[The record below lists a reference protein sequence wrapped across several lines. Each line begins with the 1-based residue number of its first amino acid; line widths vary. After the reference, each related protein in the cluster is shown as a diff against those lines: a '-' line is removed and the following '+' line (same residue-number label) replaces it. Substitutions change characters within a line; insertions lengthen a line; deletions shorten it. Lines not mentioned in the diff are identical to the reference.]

1 MGLIKTGIVERKG
14 FGGGKKLY
22 AIGLHYNNIGDEELV
37 KTMAQNS
44 QIGVAS
50 AVAAVHAFR
59 KVLTTFLL
67 NGHTIVVPRLGTFSL
82 TCNGKM
88 IPDTRPAKVE
98 TDEEKKQ
105 MRDFLQNLVDGIYNV
120 KVRFTPTPQVTVAAK
135 SAQFQNI
142 IVQDDTNP

>member
-1 MGLIKTGIVERKG
+1 MGLIKTGIVSRKG

-22 AIGLHYNNIGDEELV
+22 AIGLHYDNIGDEQLIQ
-37 KTMAQNS
+37 TMVQNS

-59 KVLTTFLL
+59 KVVTTFLL

-82 TCNGKM
+82 SCNGKM

-98 TDEEKKQ
+98 TDAEKKQ

-120 KVRFTPTPQVTVAAK
+120 KVRFTPTPQVSVAAK

>member
-1 MGLIKTGIVERKG
+1 MGLIKTGIVRRKS
-14 FGGGKKLY
+14 FGGGAKLY
-22 AIGLHYNNIGDEELV
+22 ATGLHYDNIGDEQLV
-37 KTMAQNS
+37 QTMAQNS

-59 KVLTTFLL
+59 KVVTTFLL

-82 TCNGKM
+82 SCNGKM

-98 TDEEKKQ
+98 TDAEKKQ
-105 MRDFLQNLVDGIYNV
+105 MRDFLQNLVDGIHNV
-120 KVRFTPTPQVTVAAK
+120 KVRFTPTPQVSVAAK

-142 IVQDDTNP
+142 IVQDNTNP

>member
-1 MGLIKTGIVERKG
+1 MGLIKTGIVRRKS
-14 FGGGKKLY
+14 FGGGAKLY
-22 AIGLHYNNIGDEELV
+22 ATGLHYDNIGDEQLV
-37 KTMAQNS
+37 QTMAQNS

-59 KVLTTFLL
+59 KVVTTFLL

-82 TCNGKM
+82 SCNGKM

-98 TDEEKKQ
+98 TDAEKKQ
-105 MRDFLQNLVDGIYNV
+105 MRDFLQNLVNGIDNV
-120 KVRFTPTPQVTVAAK
+120 KVRFTPTPQVSVAAK

>member
-1 MGLIKTGIVERKG
+1 MGLIKTGIVRRKS
-14 FGGGKKLY
+14 FGGGAKLY
-22 AIGLHYNNIGDEELV
+22 ATGLHYDNIGDEQLIQ
-37 KTMAQNS
+37 TMVQNS

-59 KVLTTFLL
+59 KVVTTFLL

-82 TCNGKM
+82 SCNGKM

-105 MRDFLQNLVDGIYNV
+105 MREFLQNLVNGIENV

>member
-1 MGLIKTGIVERKG
+1 
-14 FGGGKKLY
+14 
-22 AIGLHYNNIGDEELV
+22 
-37 KTMAQNS
+37 MAQNS

-59 KVLTTFLL
+59 KVVTTFLL

-105 MRDFLQNLVDGIYNV
+105 MREFLQNIVDGIYNV
-120 KVRFTPTPQVTVAAK
+120 KVRFTPTPQVSVAAK

>member
-1 MGLIKTGIVERKG
+1 MGLIKTGIVRRKS
-14 FGGGKKLY
+14 FGGGAKLY
-22 AIGLHYNNIGDEELV
+22 ATGLHYDNIGDEQLV
-37 KTMAQNS
+37 QTMAQNS

-59 KVLTTFLL
+59 KVVTTFLL

-98 TDEEKKQ
+98 TDAEKKQ
-105 MRDFLQNLVDGIYNV
+105 MRDFLQELVNGIDNV

-142 IVQDDTNP
+142 IVQDTNP

>member
-1 MGLIKTGIVERKG
+1 MGLIKTGIVSRKG
-14 FGGGKKLY
+14 FGGGTKLY
-22 AIGLHYNNIGDEELV
+22 AIGLHYDNIKDEELV
-37 KTMAQNS
+37 QYMTQNL

-59 KVLTTFLL
+59 KVVTTFLL

-82 TCNGKM
+82 SCNGKL

-105 MRDFLQNLVDGIYNV
+105 MREFLQKLVDGIYNV
-120 KVRFTPTPQVTVAAK
+120 KVRYTPTPKVTVAAK

-142 IVQDDTNP
+142 IVL

>member
-1 MGLIKTGIVERKG
+1 MGLIKTGIVSRKG

-22 AIGLHYNNIGDEELV
+22 AIGLHYDNIGDEQLIQ
-37 KTMAQNS
+37 TMVQNS

-59 KVLTTFLL
+59 KVVTTFLL

-82 TCNGKM
+82 SCNGKM
-88 IPDTRPAKVE
+88 INDTRPAKVE
-98 TDEEKKQ
+98 TDAEKKQ
-105 MRDFLQNLVDGIYNV
+105 MRDFLQELVNGISNV

-142 IVQDDTNP
+142 LVQDDTNP

>member
-14 FGGGKKLY
+14 FGGGAKLY
-22 AIGLHYNNIGDEELV
+22 ATGLHYDNIGDEQLV
-37 KTMAQNS
+37 QTMAQNS

-59 KVLTTFLL
+59 KVVTTFLL

-98 TDEEKKQ
+98 TDAEKKA
-105 MRDFLQNLVDGIYNV
+105 MRDFLQNLVDGIHNV
-120 KVRFTPTPQVTVAAK
+120 KVRFTPMPQVTVAAK

>member
-1 MGLIKTGIVERKG
+1 MGLIKTGIVRRKA
-14 FGGGKKLY
+14 FGGGAKLY
-22 AIGLHYNNIGDEELV
+22 ATGLHYDNIGDEQLV
-37 KTMAQNS
+37 QTMAQNS

-59 KVLTTFLL
+59 KVVTTFLL

-105 MRDFLQNLVDGIYNV
+105 MREFLQNLDDGIYNV
-120 KVRFTPTPQVTVAAK
+120 KVRFTPTPQVSVAAK

>member
-1 MGLIKTGIVERKG
+1 MGLIKTGIVRRKS
-14 FGGGKKLY
+14 FGGGAKLY
-22 AIGLHYNNIGDEELV
+22 ATGLHYDNIGDEQLV
-37 KTMAQNS
+37 QTMAQNS
-44 QIGVAS
+44 QSGVAS

-59 KVLTTFLL
+59 KVVTTFLL

-82 TCNGKM
+82 SCNGKM

-105 MRDFLQNLVDGIYNV
+105 MREFLQNLVNGIENV
-120 KVRFTPTPQVTVAAK
+120 KVRFSPTPQVSVAAK

>member
-1 MGLIKTGIVERKG
+1 MGLIKTGIVRRKS
-14 FGGGKKLY
+14 FGGGAKLY
-22 AIGLHYNNIGDEELV
+22 ATGLHYDNIGDEQLV
-37 KTMAQNS
+37 QTMAQNS

-59 KVLTTFLL
+59 KVVTTFLL

-82 TCNGKM
+82 SCNGKM

-105 MRDFLQNLVDGIYNV
+105 MREFLQNLVNGIENV

>member
-1 MGLIKTGIVERKG
+1 MGLIKTGIVRRKS
-14 FGGGKKLY
+14 FGGGTKLY
-22 AIGLHYNNIGDEELV
+22 ATGLHYDNIGDEQLV
-37 KTMAQNS
+37 QTMAQNS

-59 KVLTTFLL
+59 KVVTTFLL

-82 TCNGKM
+82 TCNGKL

-98 TDEEKKQ
+98 TDAEKKQ
-105 MRDFLQNLVDGIYNV
+105 MRDFLQALVDGIYNV
-120 KVRFTPTPQVTVAAK
+120 KVRFTPTPQVSVAAK

>member
-1 MGLIKTGIVERKG
+1 MGLIKTGIVRRKS
-14 FGGGKKLY
+14 FGGGAKLY
-22 AIGLHYNNIGDEELV
+22 ATGLHYDNIGDEQLV
-37 KTMAQNS
+37 QTMAQNS

-59 KVLTTFLL
+59 KVVNTFLL

-105 MRDFLQNLVDGIYNV
+105 MRDFLQELVNGIDNV
-120 KVRFTPTPQVTVAAK
+120 KVRFTPTPQVSVAAK

>member
-1 MGLIKTGIVERKG
+1 MGLIKTGIVRRKS
-14 FGGGKKLY
+14 FGGGAKLY
-22 AIGLHYNNIGDEELV
+22 ATGLHYDNIGDEQLIQ
-37 KTMAQNS
+37 TMAQNS

-59 KVLTTFLL
+59 KVVTTFLL

-82 TCNGKM
+82 SCNGKM

-105 MRDFLQNLVDGIYNV
+105 MREFLQNLVNGIENV

>member
-1 MGLIKTGIVERKG
+1 MGLIKTGIVRRKS
-14 FGGGKKLY
+14 FGGGAKLY
-22 AIGLHYNNIGDEELV
+22 ATGLHYDNIGDEQLIQ
-37 KTMAQNS
+37 TMAQNS

-59 KVLTTFLL
+59 KVVTTFLL

-82 TCNGKM
+82 SCNGKM

-105 MRDFLQNLVDGIYNV
+105 MREFLQNLVNGIENV
-120 KVRFTPTPQVTVAAK
+120 KVRFTPTPQVSVAAK

>member
-22 AIGLHYNNIGDEELV
+22 AIGLHYNNIGDEQLV
-37 KTMAQNS
+37 QTMAQNS

-59 KVLTTFLL
+59 KVITTFLL

-82 TCNGKM
+82 SCNGKM

-98 TDEEKKQ
+98 TDAEKKQ
-105 MRDFLQNLVDGIYNV
+105 MRDFLQDLVNGIDNV
-120 KVRFTPTPQVTVAAK
+120 KVRFTPTPQVSVAAK

>member
-14 FGGGKKLY
+14 FGGGKKLC
-22 AIGLHYNNIGDEELV
+22 AIGLHYNKIGDEELV
-37 KTMAQNS
+37 KSMAQQS
-44 QIGVAS
+44 QNGVAP
-50 AVAAVHAFR
+50 AEAAVHAFR

-82 TCNGKM
+82 SCNGKM
-88 IPDTRPAKVE
+88 INDTRPAKVE
-98 TDEEKKQ
+98 TDAEKKQ
-105 MRDFLQNLVDGIYNV
+105 MRDFLQELVNGIDNV
-120 KVRFTPTPQVTVAAK
+120 KVRFTPTPQVSVAAK

>member
-1 MGLIKTGIVERKG
+1 MGLIKTGIVRRKS
-14 FGGGKKLY
+14 FGGGAKLY
-22 AIGLHYNNIGDEELV
+22 ATGLHYDNIGDEQLIQ
-37 KTMAQNS
+37 TMAQNS

-59 KVLTTFLL
+59 KVVTTFLL

-98 TDEEKKQ
+98 TDAEKKQ

-120 KVRFTPTPQVTVAAK
+120 KVRFTPTPQVSVAAK

>member
-22 AIGLHYNNIGDEELV
+22 AIGLHYNNIGDEQLV
-37 KTMAQNS
+37 QTMAQNS

-59 KVLTTFLL
+59 KVITTFLL

-82 TCNGKM
+82 SCNGKM

-98 TDEEKKQ
+98 TDAEKKQ